1 MAYRTGDMVRL
12 NVIYTR
18 TGDAGETGLGDGTRR
33 PKWDAR
39 VAAMGDV
46 DEANCAV
53 GAARLATRGT
63 ADETLASIE
72 TMLARVQNDL
82 FDLGAD
88 LCLPRKADEAPGAA
102 LRIQPSQ
109 VEAIERAIDALN
121 DGLEPLRSF
130 VLPGGT
136 AASAAL
142 HQARAVCR
150 RAERSMVA
158 LAAIEGEVVGE
169 TALAYVNRLSD
180 YLFVAARAAN
190 DDGKADVLWTPGAHQ
205 AETR

>member
-1 MAYRTGDMVRL
+1 MVRL

-18 TGDAGETGLGDGTRR
+18 TGDAGETGLGDGSRR
-33 PKWDAR
+33 PKTDAR
-39 VAAMGDV
+39 VVAMGDV

-53 GAARLATRGT
+53 GLARLSTRGS
-63 ADETLASIE
+63 ADERLASIE
-72 TMLARVQNDL
+72 SALALIQNDL

-88 LCLPRKADEAPGAA
+88 LCLPRRADDAPRAA

-109 VEAIERAIDALN
+109 VEALERAIDALN
-121 DGLEPLRSF
+121 EELEPLRSF

-142 HQARAVCR
+142 HHARAVSR

-158 LAAIEGEVVGE
+158 LAAIEGEEIGGA
-169 TALAYVNRLSD
+169 ALAYINRLSD

-190 DDGKADVLWTPGAHQ
+190 DDGAADVLWAPGANQ
-205 AETR
+205 AESR